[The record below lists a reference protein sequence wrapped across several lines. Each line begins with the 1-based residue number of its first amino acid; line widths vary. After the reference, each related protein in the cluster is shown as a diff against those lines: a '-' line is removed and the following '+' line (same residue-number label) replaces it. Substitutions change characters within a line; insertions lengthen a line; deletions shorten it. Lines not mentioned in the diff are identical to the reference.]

1 MLGLVGQAHRHYIA
15 RQTEAGGRPTQGH
28 SEAVDK
34 LPPKGCQLHAEK
46 KSSAARSQ
54 NQEKASIRIK
64 VDQFYKVYY
73 TYDVTAVQTYI

>member
-1 MLGLVGQAHRHYIA
+1 MQ
-15 RQTEAGGRPTQGH
+15 
-28 SEAVDK
+28 
-34 LPPKGCQLHAEK
+34 K

-73 TYDVTAVQTYI
+73 TYDATAVQTYI